1 MFKDFGMAGFHGSSL
16 FRVRVQ
22 VQVLGLQPSPSKRSV
37 EDEYDSAL
45 HFSSL
50 LRWSSSLPP
59 YKHS

>member
-1 MFKDFGMAGFHGSSL
+1 MAGFHGSSL

-22 VQVLGLQPSPSKRSV
+22 VQVLGVQPSPSKRSV